1 MPTNIPKKPL
11 SDAEKA
17 ANHWQSLVNKTKPP
31 RLDVPSGSALANQPQ
46 ASGIDIYEAIANR
59 KLYSGLVFTCQ
70 IANLPEGTF
79 QVTQFDLHE
88 GLSELF
94 TLTIQAVSPLPNID
108 FKRVLGDKCSLTVM
122 REGIVTRKIE
132 GLLASVEQ
140 GNTDGVKTWYQ
151 FVIRPEMWVM
161 TLKQDSRIFQ
171 NTTVPKVLNTLLQ
184 EAHIPNDKLLY
195 HPEEHLE
202 RRYITQKRETM
213 FDFWCRLAA
222 EEGITFWFEEGSMMF
237 YSDRHLG
244 MKAGLYLTYNPQ
256 SETDITDST
265 VTAWRYV
272 ENLCSDIRIDKD
284 YNPLR
289 PSHPLSHQVTGENHQ
304 QHEVF
309 ESYGRFQDDA
319 EGNVFNQIRYE
330 QSQNNREVGTA
341 STNCIELAPG
351 RIFSLSNHPSS
362 KMNDDWQVVT
372 AHHHGVQPL
381 ADNSG
386 GQGTQL
392 SNTITF
398 MPSTQEWRPPYRYK
412 PTADG
417 NELATVVG
425 PPGEEIYTNE
435 QGAVTVYFHWDRRG
449 KPDHSASC
457 WVRVAQGWNGDG
469 FGFMAIP
476 RIGQEVII
484 SYLNNDIDKPIITG
498 CTYNGRNRPP
508 IDLPKDKTRTTFRT
522 KTHKGEGFNELRFED
537 YNGREEI
544 YLHAQRDNNIH
555 INRNKTQ
562 YVGHDDAHTVA
573 NDRKHEVCHD
583 EFIHIVNEQT
593 VKVDVNQFEQIGKDR
608 ITRIDNS
615 WKEVIHASHFQEVG
629 ENKQCDIQNDY
640 KLTAAGGIH
649 THTKV
654 HTLQASETVIIKG
667 QAGSIQ
673 LDAQGVTITGNIML
687 KGNVS
692 VSGGAPESVASLEAV
707 VNEGLPL
714 AEDCRAKAMKKGVA

>member
-1 MPTNIPKKPL
+1 MFVGDTQKSL

-244 MKAGLYLTYNPQ
+244 MKAGLHLTYNPQ

-330 QSQNNREVGTA
+330 QSQNNREVGMA

-544 YLHAQRDNNIH
+544 YLHAQKDMNTKVLNNRTTH
-555 INRNKTQ
+555 
-562 YVGHDDAHTVA
+562 VLADHL
-573 NDRKHEVCHD
+573 EVVEKNQMVKITLNQD
-583 EFIHIVNEQT
+583 E
-593 VKVDVNQFEQIGKDR
+593 
-608 ITRIDNS
+608 
-615 WKEVIHASHFQEVG
+615 EVG
-629 ENKQCDIQNDY
+629 ENKKLYVNEDYQQRVGANKTSIVKENIQY
-640 KLTAAGGIH
+640 VAGDSFEIVCGKSTFRMDKDGYIR
-649 THTKV
+649 
-654 HTLQASETVIIKG
+654 IKG
-667 QAGSIQ
+667 HEIIIETSGDQYLKADG
-673 LDAQGVTITGNIML
+673 DMTFKAKTILGN
-687 KGNVS
+687 
-692 VSGGAPESVASLEAV
+692 
-707 VNEGLPL
+707 
-714 AEDCRAKAMKKGVA
+714 